1 MYAASRC
8 KPLTFMRS
16 KFAAAFLP
24 AFSSFLLGGPI
35 IYSLRPVILQGA
47 LRNLGVLAISV
58 YLAAE
63 SHETESHVRL

>member
-58 YLAAE
+58 YLAVV
-63 SHETESHVRL
+63 SSS